1 VTDKPVIDVWLDDI
15 RDPQFFYPAFGFI
28 WVKTVDEF
36 KAMMATHQVRFASLD
51 HDLGACRD
59 CSECKICDGSGR
71 TIFDDP
77 APPDDYIEQDCQ
89 TCNGKGWLNPEE
101 WLIVSQFTEMPNCSH
116 VGTGYDLVLWMAEN
130 NNWPS
135 EKPQVHSA
143 NTVGA
148 PRMRGVID
156 RYYPEKEKADDQ
168 GQPSDSPV

>member
-59 CSECKICDGSGR
+59 CSKCHACEGTGNL
-71 TIFDDP
+71 
-77 APPDDYIEQDCQ
+77 PDDMCF
-89 TCNGKGWLNPEE
+89 TCYGKGWLTPEE

>member
-156 RYYPEKEKADDQ
+156 RYYPEKEKPAD
-168 GQPSDSPV
+168 V